1 MTQRLAEEIG
11 LLLQAH
17 GQRVTV
23 AESCTGGLICG
34 AITDI
39 AGSSGWFERGYVV
52 YSNDAKQQML
62 GVPQALLEEY
72 GAVSGPVVES
82 MARQA
87 RETAR
92 ADWALAVSGIAGP
105 GGGSAEKPVGLV
117 WFAWIGP
124 GVARSESC
132 IFSGDRAAVRAQT
145 VQHSL
150 ERLLDLIEEQA

>member
-105 GGGSAEKPVGLV
+105 GGGNAEKPVGLV

>member
-1 MTQRLAEEIG
+1 MTRRLAEKIG
-11 LLLQAH
+11 QLLQRR
-17 GQRVTV
+17 GQRVTA

-62 GVPQALLEEY
+62 GVPQTLLEVY

-82 MARQA
+82 MVRQA
-87 RETAR
+87 REAAR

-105 GGGSAEKPVGLV
+105 GGGSPGKPVGLV
-117 WFAWIGP
+117 WFAWAGP
-124 GVARSESC
+124 GIALSESQH
-132 IFSGDRAAVRAQT
+132 FSGDRAAVRAQA
-145 VQHSL
+145 VRHSL
-150 ERLLDLIEEQA
+150 ARLLDLIEEQA